1 MMIGSAPTVTSIVME
16 ASHFYESLGFKGEIM
31 KKYYLTVLFTFIC
44 LLGLGVGARAQEEDT
59 IIAEVP
65 YDFVAGGAVLPA
77 GTYRVSRVDTGGTR
91 ELLIRSEETGA
102 GAFVVPTV
110 FAYAPGENA
119 HLSLQLVGNKYF
131 LTAIQT
137 SNGVYTMAI
146 PRSAVK
152 LAEMDQHGTS
162 SSGSN

>member
-1 MMIGSAPTVTSIVME
+1 
-16 ASHFYESLGFKGEIM
+16 M
-31 KKYYLTVLFTFIC
+31 KRYYLTVLFTFIC
-44 LLGLGVGARAQEEDT
+44 LLGLGVGARAQEEDA

-65 YDFVAGGAVLPA
+65 YDFVAGGAELTA
-77 GTYRVSRVDTGGTR
+77 GTYRVSRVNTGGTR
-91 ELLIRSEETGA
+91 ELLIRGQETGA

-119 HLSLQLVGNKYF
+119 HLSLQLVGNRYF

-146 PRSAVK
+146 PRLAVK

-162 SSGSN
+162 ASGSN

>member
-1 MMIGSAPTVTSIVME
+1 
-16 ASHFYESLGFKGEIM
+16 M

-59 IIAEVP
+59 IIAQVP

-77 GTYRVSRVDTGGTR
+77 GTYRVSRVDTAGTR
-91 ELLIRSEETGA
+91 ELLIRSQETGA

-110 FAYAPGENA
+110 FAYVPGENA

-137 SNGVYTMAI
+137 SNGLYSMAI

>member
-1 MMIGSAPTVTSIVME
+1 
-16 ASHFYESLGFKGEIM
+16 M
-31 KKYYLTVLFTFIC
+31 KKRYLTVLFTLMC
-44 LLGLGVGARAQEEDT
+44 VLGLGVGARAQEEDT
-59 IIAEVP
+59 IVAQVP

-91 ELLIRSEETGA
+91 ELLIRSYETGA

-110 FAYAPGENA
+110 FAYAPSEHA
-119 HLSLQLVGNKYF
+119 RLSLQPVGNKYF

-152 LAEMDQHGTS
+152 LAQMEQQATS